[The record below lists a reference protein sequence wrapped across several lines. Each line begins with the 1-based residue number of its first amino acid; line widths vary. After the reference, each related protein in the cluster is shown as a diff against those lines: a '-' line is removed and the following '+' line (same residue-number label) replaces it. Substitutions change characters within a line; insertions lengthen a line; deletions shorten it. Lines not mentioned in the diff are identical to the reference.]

1 MSKVTLTPSLHVF
14 RVKARLKS
22 HGQAMSYYKR
32 AVKLVER
39 TQGVNST
46 QLVSLY
52 QGLGRVE
59 QSKGDIADHEK
70 AIQYFVKAHEVAS
83 TR

>member
-1 MSKVTLTPSLHVF
+1 MLYF
-14 RVKARLKS
+14 
-22 HGQAMSYYKR
+22 KR